1 MKYIKAFEFV
11 KVVWQS
17 DERPEEKNY
26 IIARAPDVSQSS
38 IDHYL
43 RTTIGQIIE
52 IHPDSGPR
60 EFDYKVRYD
69 DPPYNNVRWVSYPE
83 ILFWSSNKKELKSY
97 LKGRQFDL

>member
-11 KVVWQS
+11 KVVRQS

-26 IIARAPDVSQSS
+26 IIARAPVGGDSS
-38 IDHYL
+38 IDYYL

-52 IHPDSGPR
+52 VHPDSGTR

-69 DPPYNNVRWVSYPE
+69 KPPYNNVRWVSYPE
-83 ILFWSSNKKELKSY
+83 ILFWSSNKKELESQ
-97 LKGRQFDL
+97 LKASRFDL